1 MKKIILLAAGFLIAG
16 TVAQAQTTT
25 SMVGSTRWG
34 LKVGVNQAKYSFGQD
49 DAENPET
56 DHATNF
62 HVTGYLDLP
71 LGGRMFS
78 IQPGLSLQG
87 KGAEYSDMDILG
99 TKVETK
105 ENVMWLE
112 VPVNFV
118 GKIPLGATG
127 TNIFLGAGPYGAL
140 ALAGQVKTEFEG
152 EGTDDNQDNTQ
163 DLKFGDDEEDDRKL
177 VDFGVNFMGGVQLNN
192 GFNIGAGYGLGLT
205 DLRPNGSGGNGQ
217 MTNRVLS
224 LSVGYSF

>member
-1 MKKIILLAAGFLIAG
+1 MKKIILLAACFLMAG
-16 TVAQAQTTT
+16 TVANAQTSTTT
-25 SMVGSTRWG
+25 STVGNTKWG
-34 LKVGVNQAKYSFGQD
+34 LKVGVNLAKYSYGAD

-71 LGGRMFS
+71 LGGMFS
-78 IQPGLSLQG
+78 VQPGLSLQG
-87 KGAEYSDMDILG
+87 KGAEYFDDDILG
-99 TKVETK
+99 TRVETK

-127 TNIFLGAGPYGAL
+127 TNIFLGAGPYGAY
-140 ALAGQVKTEFEG
+140 ALSGEIKTEVEG
-152 EGTDDNQDNTQ
+152 AGNDDNDSTEKLN
-163 DLKFGDDEEDDRKL
+163 FGNDDSDDRKAL
-177 VDFGVNFMGGVQLNN
+177 DFGINFLGGVQLNN
-192 GFNIGAGYGLGLT
+192 GFNIGAGYGLGLS
-205 DLRPNGSGGNGQ
+205 DLRPSGSGGNGQ

-224 LSVGYSF
+224 FSVGYSF